1 MADRDKRPT
10 FVEIMAVMMMIVVMI
25 VVMMVVMMVTMMVM
39 VQVKIMMRDR
49 ACKRPNCQ
57 LLSKLCS

>member
-1 MADRDKRPT
+1 MADGDKRPT
-10 FVEIMAVMMMIVVMI
+10 FVEIMAVMM
-25 VVMMVVMMVTMMVM
+25 VVMMMAMMVM
-39 VQVKIMMRDR
+39 VVVKIMMRDR